1 MAHCSEL
8 PLTSLCVLAGVMGLT
23 GSVALL
29 LDDHFLVW
37 HDTESTGKHHC
48 EGKTARWRSPMLP
61 ES

>member
-1 MAHCSEL
+1 
-8 PLTSLCVLAGVMGLT
+8 MGLT

-48 EGKTARWRSPMLP
+48 EGKTARWRSPVLP